1 MTRHGKRSEEYGHV
15 LVTKEG
21 EPDSES
27 GEPDFV
33 RLEMSLTVLRLEE
46 PDILRLE
53 W

>member
-1 MTRHGKRSEEYGHV
+1 MAQHGKRSKGYGHG
-15 LVTKEG
+15 LVTKDG